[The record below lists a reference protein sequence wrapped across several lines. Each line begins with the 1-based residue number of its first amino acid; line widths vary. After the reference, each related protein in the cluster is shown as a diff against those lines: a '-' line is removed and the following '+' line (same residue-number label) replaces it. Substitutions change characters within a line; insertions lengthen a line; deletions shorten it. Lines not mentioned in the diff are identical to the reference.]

1 MELPWKHSVKSW
13 CPWLICSPDCRWHRI
28 GLVGVI
34 NSSCF
39 WSRCDPCCG
48 FVPSIQVVAFRQSL
62 SPDRFGFLLNNDWV
76 AALSVALQSIKGDRW
91 LVIASHLWLSTICS
105 QTGFAPSSPIFSG
118 RISDEVWSCK
128 KRSWRHSAKPVY
140 IAILFVR
147 LAEVL
152 MSNEERGDSCQRL
165 NLKDFPACLMPM
177 WGEGLPIRTCS
188 ALHNLT

>member
-1 MELPWKHSVKSW
+1 MPLIDLLTWLQVTSDWLGWGDKFFLLLKPLWPSGFGVFSWK
-13 CPWLICSPDCRWHRI
+13 
-28 GLVGVI
+28 
-34 NSSCF
+34 
-39 WSRCDPCCG
+39 PCCG

>member
-1 MELPWKHSVKSW
+1 MLRFRPFHSNRCV
-13 CPWLICSPDCRWHRI
+13 SPIPFTR
-28 GLVGVI
+28 
-34 NSSCF
+34 SF
-39 WSRCDPCCG
+39 WIFIKQRLSRCPFCG
-48 FVPSIQVVAFRQSL
+48 ASVHQRWQVACN
-62 SPDRFGFLLNNDWV
+62 RFPPLTVKNVFTN
-76 AALSVALQSIKGDRW
+76 R
-91 LVIASHLWLSTICS
+91 ICH
-105 QTGFAPSSPIFSG
+105 TSPIFSG